1 MRSLSIDHTLEK
13 AGRGN
18 AFFFR
23 YFLLFAVLIF
33 CTFQFNIDKIYGFSI
48 YPDEFGYWASAAQML
63 GYDWSDTAALGYYYS
78 FGYGVILAPILSIFH
93 DSVTAYRAAVAVN
106 ALLQCGA
113 VWMLWEIYRRLYR
126 IEGLRERKMQ
136 VVLAVGTAAFY
147 PPCSF
152 YVQMTMVETLLTF
165 LYLFICYQMVLFIE
179 KKNMRSAV
187 LLALALVYLY
197 FVHMRTV
204 GVVIAAVTVLLLYG
218 WKNACARRSLI
229 VAAVVL
235 TAGMFYG
242 LWIKEN
248 VMNTVYAV
256 TDAEQLAV
264 NDYAGQISNL
274 KSMLTF
280 KGISRLF
287 FSGTGKF
294 YYLVMASFGL
304 LCPAFCICLKKTLQ
318 VLRRLS
324 SLTEDFVDG
333 DGNGCFYLFCLL
345 SLLGQCMVTAIA
357 AMNPGRLD
365 GIFYGRY
372 NEYLLPVLI
381 GIGLMA
387 ICDARRKSC
396 VYFASVGVSL
406 ILFGITF
413 WDALHSGL
421 TAMQGYFAPGISYFS
436 DDWHYV
442 VRPELWKAFLVGVF
456 LMTVVTVCIGMA
468 GRSGK
473 YTGILAVLLLM
484 ESGLAFCLGEKY
496 IRHFNDMNY
505 YNLKIY
511 QYMEDS
517 EAPVS
522 YLYGGGFSGID
533 LLQFALQDRKIEVIR
548 AEELDL
554 NGSEEGNNLPQEGF
568 LIVDQGCGQLA
579 EIEQNYTKC
588 AESRAFVLF
597 RIKETDEK
605 DG

>member
-1 MRSLSIDHTLEK
+1 M
-13 AGRGN
+13 
-18 AFFFR
+18 
-23 YFLLFAVLIF
+23 
-33 CTFQFNIDKIYGFSI
+33 
-48 YPDEFGYWASAAQML
+48 
-63 GYDWSDTAALGYYYS
+63 
-78 FGYGVILAPILSIFH
+78 
-93 DSVTAYRAAVAVN
+93 
-106 ALLQCGA
+106 
-113 VWMLWEIYRRLYR
+113 
-126 IEGLRERKMQ
+126 
-136 VVLAVGTAAFY
+136 
-147 PPCSF
+147 
-152 YVQMTMVETLLTF
+152 
-165 LYLFICYQMVLFIE
+165 
-179 KKNMRSAV
+179 
-187 LLALALVYLY
+187 
-197 FVHMRTV
+197 
-204 GVVIAAVTVLLLYG
+204 
-218 WKNACARRSLI
+218 RRSLD
-229 VAAVVL
+229 AVGDLQKTVQDRGFAGKKDAGRTGCRNSGFLSALFLLCADDDGRDTSYLSVFVYLLSDGPVYREEEYAQCSVIGIGTGLLIFRAYAYRWCGDRGGDGTFAVWAEKCLRPQVFDRGGCCSDSRDVL
-235 TAGMFYG
+235 
-242 LWIKEN
+242 WPVDQRN

-442 VRPELWKAFLVGVF
+442 VRPELWKAFLVGIF